1 MSYRQIAMIDDL
13 SPLSEREIGVLRLVA
28 LGKTNQ
34 QIARELNIS
43 PNTVKVHL
51 RNIFE
56 KLGVQSRTEATMEAV
71 RRGWVPVGEAIPA
84 PADERSERD
93 DPALAGQMADG
104 RGATLAG
111 QTDTKAVAPP
121 SPGAVEPAPY
131 RPPIARWQRVYM
143 VVIAALLFLALLAP
157 IWWQGQSQAAIVT
170 PFSDIGQAQM
180 VPAARPKV
188 SRWISRAPLAEPRD
202 RLALAADG
210 TKLYAIGGETEGGII
225 DQVAIYD
232 PRSND
237 WAAGAPKP
245 TPVANVA
252 AIWFQD
258 RIYVPG
264 GTTAGGTPTSAVE
277 VYDPKADTWEAR
289 APLPFPL
296 AAYGSAVLS
305 GTLYLFGGWD
315 GERYLADT
323 LIYDPEAD
331 SWSAGA
337 PMAEPRGFLA
347 ASPLQDRIY
356 VAGGYNGQ
364 RELATVAVYDP
375 AAEGKEAGPWSS
387 RAPLSQPRGGLGL
400 VSLGQRLYAVGG
412 GWTQPLA
419 FNEQYDIKTGAWSR
433 IETPALGQWRNL
445 ALAALGNKLYA
456 VGGWNGS
463 YLGTNEEYQALL
475 QQLLPLFTR
484 GE

>member
-1 MSYRQIAMIDDL
+1 MIDD
-13 SPLSEREIGVLRLVA
+13 SGPLSEREIEVMKLVA

-34 QIARELNIS
+34 QIARDLSIS

-71 RRGWVPVGEAIPA
+71 RRGWVSVGETAPA
-84 PADERSERD
+84 PADESADQD
-93 DPALAGQMADG
+93 DPAAAGEMTDGNGAALAVP
-104 RGATLAG
+104 R
-111 QTDTKAVAPP
+111 PCP
-121 SPGAVEPAPY
+121 SPPKAVEPAPY

-143 VVIAALLFLALLAP
+143 MAIAALLLLALLAP
-157 IWWQGQSQAAIVT
+157 IWWQSRSQAATVT
-170 PFSDIGQAQM
+170 PFSDVGQVQM
-180 VPAARPKV
+180 APAARPKV
-188 SRWISRAPLAEPRD
+188 SRWIGRAPLPEPTD
-202 RLALAADG
+202 RLALATDG
-210 TKLYAIGGETEGGII
+210 SKLYAIGGETAGGIT

-232 PRSND
+232 PRSNG

-245 TPVANVA
+245 TPVANA
-252 AIWFQD
+252 NAIWLRD

-264 GTTAGGTPTSAVE
+264 GTTADGMPTNAVE
-277 VYDPKADTWEAR
+277 VYDPKTDTWEAR
-289 APLPFPL
+289 AALPFPL
-296 AAYGSAVLS
+296 AAYGSAVLN
-305 GTLYLFGGWD
+305 GKLHLFGGWD
-315 GERYLADT
+315 GARYLADT
-323 LIYDPEAD
+323 LIYDPETD
-331 SWSAGA
+331 SWSAGT
-337 PMAEPRGFLA
+337 PMAEPRAFLA
-347 ASPLQDRIY
+347 ASSLQDRIY
-356 VAGGYNGQ
+356 VVGGYDGQ
-364 RELATVAVYDP
+364 RELATVAAYDP
-375 AAEGKEAGPWSS
+375 AGEGTEAGPWSS

-400 VSLGQRLYAVGG
+400 VALGQRLYAVGG
-412 GWTQPLA
+412 GWTEPLA

-433 IETPALGQWRNL
+433 IETPAVGQWRNL

>member
-1 MSYRQIAMIDDL
+1 MMDDAG
-13 SPLSEREIGVLRLVA
+13 PLSEREIEVLRLVA

-34 QIARELNIS
+34 QIARELSIS

-71 RRGWVPVGEAIPA
+71 RRGWVLVGEAIAA
-84 PADERSERD
+84 PPGEKAGQD
-93 DPALAGQMADG
+93 DPAPVGEMADG
-104 RGATLAG
+104 NGTVSRTI
-111 QTDTKAVAPP
+111 APP
-121 SPGAVEPAPY
+121 PPEAIEPAPY
-131 RPPIARWQRVYM
+131 RPPIARWQRAYM
-143 VVIAALLFLALLAP
+143 VAVAALLLLALLAP
-157 IWWQGQSQAAIVT
+157 IWWQSRSQAATVT
-170 PFSDIGQAQM
+170 PFSDIGQVQM
-180 VPAARPKV
+180 APAARPKV
-188 SRWISRAPLAEPRD
+188 SRWIGRAPLLEPRD
-202 RLALAADG
+202 RLALATDG
-210 TKLYAIGGETEGGII
+210 TKLYAIGGETAGGII
-225 DQVAIYD
+225 DQVAIFN

-252 AIWFQD
+252 ATWFED

-264 GTTAGGTPTSAVE
+264 GTTASGTPVNAVE
-277 VYDPKADTWEAR
+277 VYDPKTDTWEAR

-296 AAYGSAVLS
+296 AAYGSAAFN
-305 GTLYLFGGWD
+305 GKLYLFGGWNGD
-315 GERYLADT
+315 RYLAET
-323 LIYDPEAD
+323 LIYDPETD
-331 SWSAGA
+331 SWSDGT
-337 PMAEPRGFLA
+337 PMAEPRAFLA

-356 VAGGYNGQ
+356 VVGGYDGQ
-364 RELATVAVYDP
+364 RELVTVATYDP
-375 AAEGKEAGPWSS
+375 DGEGTEAGPWSS

-400 VSLGQRLYAVGG
+400 VSLGPRLYAVGG
-412 GWTQPLA
+412 GWTEPLA
-419 FNEQYDIKTGAWSR
+419 FNEQYDMKTGAWSR

>member
-1 MSYRQIAMIDDL
+1 MIDDIG
-13 SPLSEREIGVLRLVA
+13 PLSEREIEVLRLVA

-34 QIARELNIS
+34 QIARALGIS

-71 RRGWVPVGEAIPA
+71 RRGWVSVGDAIPA
-84 PADERSERD
+84 PADERTDRD
-93 DPALAGQMADG
+93 DLAFAGEMAEG
-104 RGATLAG
+104 KGATSGDRTA
-111 QTDTKAVAPP
+111 TKPVASP
-121 SPGAVEPAPY
+121 SPAAVEPAPY
-131 RPPIARWQRVYM
+131 RPRIARWQRVYM
-143 VVIAALLFLALLAP
+143 VAIAALLFLALLAP
-157 IWWQGQSQAAIVT
+157 IWWQSRSQAAIVT
-170 PFSDIGQAQM
+170 PLSDIGQVQM
-180 VPAARPKV
+180 APAARPKV

-202 RLALAADG
+202 RLALVTDG
-210 TKLYAIGGETEGGII
+210 AKLYAIGGETASGTTG
-225 DQVAIYD
+225 QVAIYT

-245 TPVANVA
+245 TPVANVVA
-252 AIWFQD
+252 TWFED

-264 GTTAGGTPTSAVE
+264 GTTTSGTPTNAVE
-277 VYDPKADTWEAR
+277 VYDPKTDAWEAR
-289 APLPFPL
+289 APLPLPL
-296 AAYGSAVLS
+296 AAYGSAVLN
-305 GTLYLFGGWD
+305 GRLYLFGGWD

-323 LIYDPEAD
+323 LIYDPETD

-337 PMAEPRGFLA
+337 PMLEPRGFLA
-347 ASPLQDRIY
+347 ASSLQDRIY
-356 VAGGYNGQ
+356 VAGGYDGQ
-364 RELATVAVYDP
+364 RELATVAAYDP
-375 AAEGKEAGPWSS
+375 AAEGTAAGPWSS

-484 GE
+484 EE